1 MELTLVKRYILM
13 KKLYVMCLLGVL
25 VGCHGA
31 KSMNSGTLSPGQ
43 LTCEYLENPSVVDQS
58 QPRLSWINV
67 AGEGV
72 RGQAQSAWQV
82 RVASSKDRLEQA
94 DLWDSEKQLSNQST
108 RVKYSGNN
116 WSPDRSAGG
125 R

>member
-1 MELTLVKRYILM
+1 
-13 KKLYVMCLLGVL
+13 MCLLGVL

-31 KSMNSGTLSPGQ
+31 KSMNSGTLGPGQ
-43 LTCEYLENPSVVDQS
+43 LTCEYLENPSVVDET

-72 RGQAQSAWQV
+72 RGQSQTAWQV
-82 RVASSKDRLEQA
+82 RVASSEKLLEEP

-108 RVKYSGNN
+108 RVKYSGKKLESRQECWWQVRVWDRDGLVSE
-116 WSPDRSAGG
+116 WSESR
-125 R
+125 